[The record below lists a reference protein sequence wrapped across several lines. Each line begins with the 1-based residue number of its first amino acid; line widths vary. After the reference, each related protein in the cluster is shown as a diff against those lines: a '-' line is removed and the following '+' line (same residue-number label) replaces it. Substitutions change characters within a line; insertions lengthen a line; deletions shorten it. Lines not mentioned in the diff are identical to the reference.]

1 MLPASHLRSDV
12 RREPLAQR
20 RRVRLPPGYPHPPSP
35 MHQTKGDVT
44 RLVESW
50 SQGDTSALDRLIEI
64 AYEDLR
70 RIASR
75 NLRGWRPRH
84 TIETTA
90 LVHELYM
97 RLAGVGE
104 NTWGGRAQFFAFC
117 SKAMRHILIDF
128 ARRRQA
134 MKRGGA
140 HIQVPLEENSASV
153 DEEAA
158 ELLALDEALQSLASL
173 NERMAR
179 IVECRF
185 FGGLSVPET
194 AEAVG
199 ASQRTVEREW
209 ARARVYLQHMLSA
222 ERDESE
228 RRVEL

>member
-1 MLPASHLRSDV
+1 MPRT
-12 RREPLAQR
+12 RGE
-20 RRVRLPPGYPHPPSP
+20 
-35 MHQTKGDVT
+35 VT
-44 RLVESW
+44 RLVERW
-50 SQGDTSALDRLIEI
+50 SRGDATALDRLIEL
-64 AYEDLR
+64 AYDDLR
-70 RIASR
+70 QIASR
-75 NLRGWRPRH
+75 HLRGQRPGH

-90 LVHELYM
+90 LVHELYL
-97 RLAGVGE
+97 RLAGVSANE
-104 NTWGGRAQFFAFC
+104 WGGRAQFFAFC
-117 SKAMRHILIDF
+117 SKAMRHILIDY

-153 DEEAA
+153 DAEAA
-158 ELLALDEALQSLASL
+158 ELLALDEALQALAAR

-209 ARARVYLQHMLSA
+209 ARARAYLQHLMSA
-222 ERDESE
+222 EQDGSLQW
-228 RRVEL
+228 VDP